1 MHELPLL
8 IFTLLVQGS
17 VGMTLFL
24 ALSARAGSRV
34 PEVKPQLLPGML
46 IACVAGGL
54 GLVVST
60 LHLGYPLN
68 AFNAL
73 RHVASSWLSREIVF
87 ASLYLAA
94 LGLCTLVMLVRK
106 QLIPLLLPVAA
117 VLGLIDVWCM
127 SAIYAH
133 TSVITWSHFNTWLM
147 FYGAVGML
155 GAVALA
161 WLPMLKA
168 RSVARE
174 RQSVMRFA
182 AAMVV
187 AIVAIRLL
195 AQPDYIAYLANA
207 SLSGVVTLPHQPMA
221 IFTQLSGLRLFSWT
235 LSVLGA
241 LLFAV
246 SAWRQGKLGLM
257 VGSLLLVL
265 SEVLFRFMFFCIN

>member
-147 FYGAVGML
+147 FYGAVGVL

-221 IFTQLSGLRLFSWT
+221 SFTQLSGLRLFSWT

>member
-147 FYGAVGML
+147 FYGAVGVL

-221 IFTQLSGLRLFSWT
+221 IFNQLSGLRLFSWT
-235 LSVLGA
+235 LSVVGA
-241 LLFAV
+241 LLFAI

>member
-24 ALSARAGSRV
+24 TLSARAGSRV
-34 PEVKPQLLPGML
+34 PEVRPQLLPGML

-54 GLVVST
+54 GLMVST

-106 QLIPLLLPVAA
+106 QLIPLLLPLAA

-147 FYGAVGML
+147 FYGAVGVL

-195 AQPDYIAYLANA
+195 AQPDYMAYLASA
-207 SLSGVVTLPHQPMA
+207 SLSGVVTLPHQPME
-221 IFTQLSGLRLFSWT
+221 IFAQLSGLRLFSWT

-265 SEVLFRFMFFCIN
+265 SEVLFRFIFFCIN

>member
-24 ALSARAGSRV
+24 ALSARAGSCV

-147 FYGAVGML
+147 FYGAVGVL

>member
-24 ALSARAGSRV
+24 TLSARAGARV

-54 GLVVST
+54 GLMVST

-94 LGLCTLVMLVRK
+94 LGLCTLVMLVKK

-147 FYGAVGML
+147 FYGAVGVL

-174 RQSVMRFA
+174 RQTVMRFA
-182 AAMVV
+182 AALVV

-195 AQPDYIAYLANA
+195 AQPGYVAYLASA
-207 SLSGVVTLPHQPMA
+207 SLSGVVTLPHQPMEMFA
-221 IFTQLSGLRLFSWT
+221 QLSSLRLFSWI

-265 SEVLFRFMFFCIN
+265 TEVLFRFMFFCIN

>member
-106 QLIPLLLPVAA
+106 QLIPLLLPVAV

-147 FYGAVGML
+147 FYGAVGVL

-161 WLPMLKA
+161 WLPMLKT

>member
-24 ALSARAGSRV
+24 TLSARAGARV

-54 GLVVST
+54 GLMVST

-94 LGLCTLVMLVRK
+94 LGLCTLVMLVKK

-147 FYGAVGML
+147 FYGAVGVL

-174 RQSVMRFA
+174 RQTVMRFA
-182 AAMVV
+182 AALVV

-195 AQPDYIAYLANA
+195 AQPGYVAYLASA
-207 SLSGVVTLPHQPMA
+207 SLSGVVTLPHQPMEMFA
-221 IFTQLSGLRLFSWT
+221 QLSGLRLFSWI

-265 SEVLFRFMFFCIN
+265 AEVLFRFMFFCIN

>member
-106 QLIPLLLPVAA
+106 QLIPLLLPVA
-117 VLGLIDVWCM
+117 VMLGLIDVWCM

-147 FYGAVGML
+147 FYGAVGVL

-235 LSVLGA
+235 LSVVGA
-241 LLFAV
+241 LLFAI

>member
-147 FYGAVGML
+147 FYGAVGVL

>member
-73 RHVASSWLSREIVF
+73 RHIASSWLSREIVF

-106 QLIPLLLPVAA
+106 QLIPLLLPVAT

-147 FYGAVGML
+147 FYGAVGVL

>member
-147 FYGAVGML
+147 FYGTVGVL

>member
-24 ALSARAGSRV
+24 TLSARAGSRV

-147 FYGAVGML
+147 FYGAVGVL

>member
-24 ALSARAGSRV
+24 TLSARPASRI
-34 PEVKPQLLPGML
+34 PQAKRQLLPVML
-46 IACVAGGL
+46 TACVVGGL
-54 GLVVST
+54 GLIVST

-68 AFNAL
+68 ALNAL

-87 ASLYLAA
+87 ASFYLAV
-94 LGLCTLVMLVRK
+94 LGLCTLIMLVKKR
-106 QLIPLLLPVAA
+106 LITGLLPIAT
-117 VLGLIDVWCM
+117 VLGLVDVWCM

-147 FYGAVGML
+147 FYGAVGVL
-155 GAVALA
+155 GAVALV

-168 RSVARE
+168 HTVASA
-174 RQSVMRFA
+174 RQSVLRFA
-182 AAMVV
+182 GMLVV

-195 AQPDYIAYLANA
+195 AQPDYMQYLANA
-207 SLSGVVTLPHQPMA
+207 SLSGVVTLPHQPLDA
-221 IFTQLSGLRLFSWT
+221 FLQFSGLRVFSWVV
-235 LSVLGA
+235 SVLGA

-246 SAWRQGKLGLM
+246 SAWRQGRFGLM
-257 VGSLLLVL
+257 AGSVLLVL

>member
-24 ALSARAGSRV
+24 TLSARAGARV

-54 GLVVST
+54 GLMVST

-94 LGLCTLVMLVRK
+94 LGLCTLVMLVKK
-106 QLIPLLLPVAA
+106 QLIPLLLPVAT

-147 FYGAVGML
+147 FYGAVGVL

-174 RQSVMRFA
+174 RQTVMRFA
-182 AAMVV
+182 AALVV
-187 AIVAIRLL
+187 AIVTIRLL
-195 AQPDYIAYLANA
+195 AQPGYVAYLASA
-207 SLSGVVTLPHQPMA
+207 SLSGVVTFPHQPMEMFA
-221 IFTQLSGLRLFSWT
+221 QLSGLRLFSWI

-265 SEVLFRFMFFCIN
+265 AEVLFRFMFFCIN

>member
-106 QLIPLLLPVAA
+106 QLIPLLLPVAV

-147 FYGAVGML
+147 FYGTVGVL

-246 SAWRQGKLGLM
+246 NAWRQGKLGLM

>member
-24 ALSARAGSRV
+24 TLSARAGSRV
-34 PEVKPQLLPGML
+34 PEVRPQLLPGML
-46 IACVAGGL
+46 NACVAGGL
-54 GLVVST
+54 GLMVST

-106 QLIPLLLPVAA
+106 QPIPLLLPVAA

-127 SAIYAH
+127 SAIYAY

-147 FYGAVGML
+147 FYGAVGLL

-195 AQPDYIAYLANA
+195 AQPDYMAYLASA
-207 SLSGVVTLPHQPMA
+207 SLSGAVTLPHQPMA

-265 SEVLFRFMFFCIN
+265 AEVLFRFMFFCIN

>member
-24 ALSARAGSRV
+24 TLAARAGSRV
-34 PEVKPQLLPGML
+34 PEVRPQLLPGML

-54 GLVVST
+54 GLMVST

-147 FYGAVGML
+147 FYGAVGVL

-195 AQPDYIAYLANA
+195 AQPDYMAYLASA
-207 SLSGVVTLPHQPMA
+207 SLSGVVTLPHQPME

-235 LSVLGA
+235 LSMLGT
-241 LLFAV
+241 LLFAM
-246 SAWRQGKLGLM
+246 SAWRQGRFGLM

>member
-73 RHVASSWLSREIVF
+73 RHIASSWLSREIVF

-147 FYGAVGML
+147 FYGAVGVL

-195 AQPDYIAYLANA
+195 AQPDYIAYLSNA

>member
-24 ALSARAGSRV
+24 TLSARAGSRV

-147 FYGAVGML
+147 FYGAVGVL

-195 AQPDYIAYLANA
+195 AQPDYIAYLSNA

>member
-24 ALSARAGSRV
+24 TLSARAGSRV
-34 PEVKPQLLPGML
+34 PEVRPQLLPGML

-54 GLVVST
+54 GLMVST

-106 QLIPLLLPVAA
+106 QLLPLLLPVAA

-147 FYGAVGML
+147 FYGAVGVL

-195 AQPDYIAYLANA
+195 AQPDYMAYLASA
-207 SLSGVVTLPHQPMA
+207 SLSGVVTLPHQPME
-221 IFTQLSGLRLFSWT
+221 IFAQLSGLRLFSWT

-265 SEVLFRFMFFCIN
+265 SEVLFRFIFFCIN

>member
-24 ALSARAGSRV
+24 TLSARAGAHV

-54 GLVVST
+54 GLMVST

-94 LGLCTLVMLVRK
+94 LGLCTLVMLVK
-106 QLIPLLLPVAA
+106 KHLIPLLLPVAA

-147 FYGAVGML
+147 FYGAVGVL

-161 WLPMLKA
+161 WLPILKA

-174 RQSVMRFA
+174 RQTVMRFA
-182 AAMVV
+182 AALVV

-195 AQPDYIAYLANA
+195 AQPGYVAYLASA
-207 SLSGVVTLPHQPMA
+207 SLSGVVTLPHQPMEMFA
-221 IFTQLSGLRLFSWT
+221 QLSGLRLFSWI

-265 SEVLFRFMFFCIN
+265 AEVLFRFMFFCIN

>member
-8 IFTLLVQGS
+8 MFTLLVQGS

-24 ALSARAGSRV
+24 TLSARAASRV
-34 PEVKPQLLPGML
+34 PEVKTRLLPGML
-46 IACVAGGL
+46 IACMAGGL
-54 GLVVST
+54 GLVIST

-94 LGLCTLVMLVRK
+94 LGLCTLMMLVRK

-133 TSVITWSHFNTWLM
+133 TAVITWSHFNTWVM
-147 FYGAVGML
+147 FYGAVGVM
-155 GAVALA
+155 GAAALA
-161 WLPMLKA
+161 WLPMLKV
-168 RSVARE
+168 RSVAYE
-174 RQSVMRFA
+174 RQTVMRVA
-182 AAMVV
+182 AVV
-187 AIVAIRLL
+187 VVTILAVRLL
-195 AQPDYIAYLANA
+195 VLPNYMAYLASA

-221 IFTQLSGLRLFSWT
+221 IFTQISGLRLCSWAV
-235 LSVLGA
+235 SILGA
-241 LLFAV
+241 LLFAI
-246 SAWRQGKLGLM
+246 SAWRDRKVGLM

-265 SEVLFRFMFFCIN
+265 AEVLFRFMFFCIN

>member
-17 VGMTLFL
+17 VGMTIFL
-24 ALSARAGSRV
+24 TLSARAGSRV

-46 IACVAGGL
+46 IACVAVGL

-106 QLIPLLLPVAA
+106 QLIPLLLPVAT

-147 FYGAVGML
+147 FYGAVGVL

-195 AQPDYIAYLANA
+195 AQPDYMAYLASA
-207 SLSGVVTLPHQPMA
+207 SLSGIVTLPHQPLE

>member
-106 QLIPLLLPVAA
+106 QLIPLLLPVAV

-147 FYGAVGML
+147 FYGAVGVL

>member
-147 FYGAVGML
+147 FYGAVGVL

-187 AIVAIRLL
+187 AIVGIRLL

-246 SAWRQGKLGLM
+246 SAWRQSKLGLM

>member
-24 ALSARAGSRV
+24 TLSARAGTRV
-34 PEVKPQLLPGML
+34 PEVRPQLLPGML

-54 GLVVST
+54 GLIVST

-106 QLIPLLLPVAA
+106 QLIPLLLPIAT

-147 FYGAVGML
+147 FYGAVGVL
-155 GAVALA
+155 GAVAVA
-161 WLPMLKA
+161 WLPMLKG

-195 AQPDYIAYLANA
+195 AQPDYMAYLASA
-207 SLSGVVTLPHQPMA
+207 SLSGVVTLPHQPME
-221 IFTQLSGLRLFSWT
+221 IFTQLRGLRLFSWT

-246 SAWRQGKLGLM
+246 SAWRQGKFGLM

>member
-147 FYGAVGML
+147 FYGAVGVL

-221 IFTQLSGLRLFSWT
+221 IFNQLSGLRLFSWT